1 MSFRSWVSLITFLLL
16 ALVVYFGWDQITKA
30 WGLLGSVNIWIWLL
44 LIPAQLLSYYTT
56 GEMMFSYLR
65 SRGEL
70 KTTSRWE
77 MTRMALELNFVNHI
91 LPSGGAAGFSYLG
104 WVLHRHGV
112 SPGRATM
119 AQIIRFVLSFVS
131 FVAMVIIAVIILAFD
146 NGINQT
152 ITVVSSILIITAIGG
167 TSFLIYVVSNHQRL
181 ISLSGWITRVVNKVM
196 AKLTRGKK
204 KNILVLSSVEEF
216 FTDIHRDYL
225 EIRREKKILIRPLMW
240 SVITNVLDVSLILV
254 AFISLGYW
262 INPATLFIAFGITS
276 VVSIISSSPGGA
288 GVYEAVMISF
298 LASSGVQTDIAIAG
312 ILLARATLLTG
323 TILFGY
329 VFYQLTINKYGKNS
343 D

>member
-1 MSFRSWVSLITFLLL
+1 MSFRSWVSLITILLL
-16 ALVVYFGWDQITKA
+16 ALVIYFGWDQITKA

-181 ISLSGWITRVVNKVM
+181 ISLSGWITRVVNRVM

-240 SVITNVLDVSLILV
+240 SIITNVLDVSLILI

-262 INPATLFIAFGITS
+262 VNPATLFIAFGITS

-298 LASSGVQTDIAIAG
+298 LASSGVQPDVAIAG

>member
-1 MSFRSWVSLITFLLL
+1 MSFRSWVSLITILLL
-16 ALVVYFGWDQITKA
+16 ALVVYFGWDQIMKA

-131 FVAMVIIAVIILAFD
+131 FVAMVIIAVTILAFD

-240 SVITNVLDVSLILV
+240 SVITNLLDVSLILI

-276 VVSIISSSPGGA
+276 VVSVISSSPGGA

-298 LASSGVQTDIAIAG
+298 LASSGVQPDVAIAG

>member
-1 MSFRSWVSLITFLLL
+1 MSFRSWVSLITILLL

-240 SVITNVLDVSLILV
+240 SVITNVLDVSLILI

-298 LASSGVQTDIAIAG
+298 LASSGVQPDVAIAG